1 MKTVRITIGIVLL
14 LMSLMF
20 VSCSSDSGKRE
31 PKTTTERVVHLVG
44 ESGVFVRELHSA
56 YAVGDTVRVLMG
68 VGTNQR
74 MGLVVVV
81 R

>member
-1 MKTVRITIGIVLL
+1 MKSVRITIGIVLL
-14 LMSLMF
+14 LISLMF

-31 PKTTTERVVHLVG
+31 PKNTEERVVHLVG

-56 YAVGDTVRVLMG
+56 YAVGDTVRVLYG
-68 VGTNQR
+68 IGTRQR
-74 MGLVVVV
+74 MVLVVVV